1 MKKLHK
7 WSFYYKY
14 LNELFLILPKKITQS
29 PMKFIKLILVFVTA
43 FNLNFQNTYAQEK
56 NKTKSIN
63 EGDIEE
69 QFGYLI
75 TKSNNYQDY
84 KVVKKVLLNQLRN
97 NTIDSIND
105 LNNNLK
111 LKDDKIIKQDS
122 EISELNSKLIVV
134 SKNYEAVSIEKD
146 QLNFLGIATS
156 KSIYN
161 TLIWSLIGILILIIL
176 ILIYKFIECNRV
188 TKHAKNQLLDL
199 EKEYEDHRRIAL
211 EREQKVRRQLQDEI
225 NKQKGI

>member
-1 MKKLHK
+1 M
-7 WSFYYKY
+7 
-14 LNELFLILPKKITQS
+14 
-29 PMKFIKLILVFVTA
+29 
-43 FNLNFQNTYAQEK
+43 
-56 NKTKSIN
+56 
-63 EGDIEE
+63 
-69 QFGYLI
+69 
-75 TKSNNYQDY
+75 
-84 KVVKKVLLNQLRN
+84 NQLKN

-105 LNNNLK
+105 LNKNLQ
-111 LKDDKIIKQDS
+111 LKDAVIKKQDS
-122 EISELNSKLIVV
+122 QISELNSKLILV

-156 KSIYN
+156 KTIYN
-161 TLIWSLIGILILIIL
+161 TLIWSLIGVLILIII

>member
-1 MKKLHK
+1 
-7 WSFYYKY
+7 
-14 LNELFLILPKKITQS
+14 
-29 PMKFIKLILVFVTA
+29 MKFIKLLLVFITSCV
-43 FNLNFQNTYAQEK
+43 LNFQNTFAQEK
-56 NKTKSIN
+56 NNPKSIN
-63 EGDIEE
+63 EGNIHQ
-69 QFGYLI
+69 QFDYLI

-84 KVVKKVLLNQLRN
+84 KVVKKVLLNQLKN

-105 LNNNLK
+105 LNKNLQ
-111 LKDDKIIKQDS
+111 LKDGVIKKQDS
-122 EISELNSKLIVV
+122 QIRELNSKLIRV
-134 SKNYEAVSIEKD
+134 SKNYETVSIEKD

-156 KSIYN
+156 KTIYN
-161 TLIWSLIGILILIIL
+161 TLIWSLIGVLILIII

>member
-1 MKKLHK
+1 
-7 WSFYYKY
+7 
-14 LNELFLILPKKITQS
+14 
-29 PMKFIKLILVFVTA
+29 MKFIKLLLVFITSCI
-43 FNLNFQNTYAQEK
+43 LNFQNTFAQEK
-56 NKTKSIN
+56 NNSKSIN
-63 EGDIEE
+63 EGNIHQ
-69 QFGYLI
+69 QFDYLI

-84 KVVKKVLLNQLRN
+84 KVVKKVLLNQLKN

-105 LNNNLK
+105 LNKNLQ
-111 LKDDKIIKQDS
+111 LKDAVIKKQDS
-122 EISELNSKLIVV
+122 QISELNSKLILV
-134 SKNYEAVSIEKD
+134 SKNYEEVSIEKD

-156 KSIYN
+156 KTIYN
-161 TLIWSLIGILILIIL
+161 SLIWSLIGVLILIII

>member
-1 MKKLHK
+1 M
-7 WSFYYKY
+7 
-14 LNELFLILPKKITQS
+14 N
-29 PMKFIKLILVFVTA
+29 FIKLILVFVTA

>member
-1 MKKLHK
+1 
-7 WSFYYKY
+7 
-14 LNELFLILPKKITQS
+14 
-29 PMKFIKLILVFVTA
+29 MKFIKLLLVFIISCI
-43 FNLNFQNTYAQEK
+43 LNFQNTFAQEK
-56 NKTKSIN
+56 NNPKSIN
-63 EGDIEE
+63 EGKIHQ
-69 QFGYLI
+69 QFDYLI

-84 KVVKKVLLNQLRN
+84 KVVKKVLLNQLKN

-105 LNNNLK
+105 LNKNLQ
-111 LKDDKIIKQDS
+111 LKDAVIKKQDS
-122 EISELNSKLIVV
+122 QISELNSKLILV
-134 SKNYEAVSIEKD
+134 SKNYETVSKEKD

-156 KSIYN
+156 KTIYN
-161 TLIWSLIGILILIIL
+161 TLIWSLIGVLILIII

>member
-1 MKKLHK
+1 MEFFFINISKNYSLYCQKNKK
-7 WSFYYKY
+7 
-14 LNELFLILPKKITQS
+14 S
-29 PMKFIKLILVFVTA
+29 PMKFIKLLLVFLA
-43 FNLNFQNTYAQEK
+43 SYILNFQNTFAQEK
-56 NKTKSIN
+56 NNPKSIN
-63 EGDIEE
+63 EGNIHQ
-69 QFGYLI
+69 QFDYLI

-84 KVVKKVLLNQLRN
+84 KVVKKVLLNQLKN

-105 LNNNLK
+105 LNKNLQ
-111 LKDDKIIKQDS
+111 LKDAVIKKQDS
-122 EISELNSKLIVV
+122 QIIESNSKLILV

-161 TLIWSLIGILILIIL
+161 ALIWSLIGVLILIII

>member
-1 MKKLHK
+1 MPKNYVKPYEIYQT
-7 WSFYYKY
+7 SSCFYNILYFKFSKY
-14 LNELFLILPKKITQS
+14 IRTR
-29 PMKFIKLILVFVTA
+29 
-43 FNLNFQNTYAQEK
+43 K
-56 NKTKSIN
+56 NNPKSIN
-63 EGDIEE
+63 EGNIHQ
-69 QFGYLI
+69 QFDYLI

-84 KVVKKVLLNQLRN
+84 KVVKKVLLNQLKN

-105 LNNNLK
+105 LNKNLQ
-111 LKDDKIIKQDS
+111 LKDAVIKKQDS
-122 EISELNSKLIVV
+122 QISELNSKLILV
-134 SKNYEAVSIEKD
+134 SKNYETVSKEKD

-156 KSIYN
+156 KTIYN
-161 TLIWSLIGILILIIL
+161 TLIWSLIGVLILIII

>member
-1 MKKLHK
+1 
-7 WSFYYKY
+7 
-14 LNELFLILPKKITQS
+14 
-29 PMKFIKLILVFVTA
+29 MKFIKLLLVFIISCI
-43 FNLNFQNTYAQEK
+43 LNFQNTFAQEK
-56 NKTKSIN
+56 NNSKSIN
-63 EGDIEE
+63 EGNIHQ
-69 QFGYLI
+69 QFDYLI

-84 KVVKKVLLNQLRN
+84 KVVKKVLLNQLKN

-105 LNNNLK
+105 LNKNLQ
-111 LKDDKIIKQDS
+111 LKDAVIKKQDS
-122 EISELNSKLIVV
+122 QISELNSKLILV
-134 SKNYEAVSIEKD
+134 SKNYETVSKEKD

-156 KSIYN
+156 KTIYN
-161 TLIWSLIGILILIIL
+161 TLIWSLIGVLILIII